1 MPDHGVRMVTQLHR
15 RARLALRPARL
26 PARLL
31 GSDLGAGFASPSDD
45 GGFGEFFEFCPAL
58 AVRSAT

>member
-15 RARLALRPARL
+15 RARLVLR

>member
-1 MPDHGVRMVTQLHR
+1 MVTQLHR